1 MASSFKQVV
10 VYAVVILTVLINA
23 GVAGAFTSPE
33 AESEV
38 SDSPRSATVQDF
50 DLEIPAPENSD
61 ATSSIAFCD
70 GLCVVTTVPCG
81 AACPLMGPATA
92 TASGLSLYSL
102 LKFPLT
108 ARLSKGLEHNL
119 DPHPPKTGA

>member
-10 VYAVVILTVLINA
+10 VYTVVILTVLINT

-38 SDSPRSATVQDF
+38 SRSLRSATVQGF
-50 DLEIPAPENSD
+50 DLEIPNPD

-102 LKFPLT
+102 LKFPVT

>member
-1 MASSFKQVV
+1 MARNLKQVV
-10 VYAVVILTVLINA
+10 VYAVVILTALINA
-23 GVAGAFTSPE
+23 GVAGAFISAE

-38 SDSPRSATVQDF
+38 SESPRSATTQGF

-61 ATSSIAFCD
+61 ANSGIAFCD

-81 AACPLMGPATA
+81 AACSLIGPATA
-92 TASGLSLYSL
+92 MASGLSLYSL
-102 LKFPLT
+102 LKFPVT
-108 ARLSKGLEHNL
+108 ARLSKGLEHTL